1 LVSICFC
8 GLFAFFVSLFKYAKI
23 SSLSLFLSLCVY
35 PFCVLWRH
43 LCRLCG
49 SVSFLHV
56 CLCLTETRQCWNYC
70 SSYYFCCF
78 AYCFRFRYIIIIVR
92 VYIVMYMAIIDREM
106 CRFLVQTLH
115 IQLESICASFYVFLT
130 LLNAF
135 ILFVVLLVFAGM
147 ASFF

>member
-1 LVSICFC
+1 
-8 GLFAFFVSLFKYAKI
+8 
-23 SSLSLFLSLCVY
+23 
-35 PFCVLWRH
+35 
-43 LCRLCG
+43 
-49 SVSFLHV
+49 
-56 CLCLTETRQCWNYC
+56 
-70 SSYYFCCF
+70 
-78 AYCFRFRYIIIIVR
+78 
-92 VYIVMYMAIIDREM
+92 MYMAIIDREM